1 MGKNE
6 NELAARVKSWLEKEG
21 ILKDEVENEKA
32 EFHFIVNF
40 PRGSK
45 YISEV
50 IKPKDRD
57 YIIVGSSIQL
67 AEEHYKALHSLPK
80 AEKEALLWQWRF
92 DLLFRDAEFRM
103 VPSAQELKGLEFTRS
118 LYEEEVTRVTL
129 IGALREIFK
138 CKLYII
144 WRVAQLMGR
153 VESEGQIYR

>member
-1 MGKNE
+1 MGE
-6 NELAARVKSWLEKEG
+6 NDLKAKVKDWLEKEG
-21 ILKDEVENEKA
+21 IFKEEVENEKA
-32 EFHFIVNF
+32 EFHFLVQF
-40 PRGSK
+40 PKGSR

-50 IKPKDRD
+50 IKPRDRD

-67 AEEHYKALHSLPK
+67 ADEHYKALHSMPK

-118 LYEEEVTRVTL
+118 IYEEEVTRSTL

-153 VESEGQIYR
+153 GESEGQIYR

>member
-1 MGKNE
+1 MGENK
-6 NELAARVKSWLEKEG
+6 NELAEKVKGWLEKEG

-32 EFHFIVNF
+32 EFHFLAQF

-80 AEKEALLWQWRF
+80 AEKNALLWQWRF

-103 VPSAQELKGLEFTRS
+103 VPSAQELKGVEFTKALYVEDVNRS
-118 LYEEEVTRVTL
+118 AL
-129 IGALREIFK
+129 INALREIFK
-138 CKLYII
+138 CKLYIV

-153 VESEGQIYR
+153 EESEGQIYR